1 MTQHV
6 RPMNVHVAQGS
17 PAERIARAR
26 AGLPGGQPAEPEA
39 IVPGMPSTPKHDLHY
54 HQGKTIQ
61 NLAFT
66 NFYVGGINSWNQS
79 DTHSIDIALAA
90 AMSDQSLNNV
100 MMQYFNNQPITS
112 TFNP

>member
-17 PAERIARAR
+17 LAERMIRAR

-39 IVPGMPSTPKHDLHY
+39 QVPGMPSTPRHDLHF

-61 NLAFT
+61 NLTFT
-66 NFYVGGINSWNQS
+66 NFYVGGINSWSQG
-79 DTHSIDIALAA
+79 DIQSIDIALAA

-100 MMQYFNNQPITS
+100 MMQYFSNQPITS
-112 TFNP
+112 TFT